1 MLDSKFETLRNHF
14 GIFQP
19 VDWCSVRPEWITRID
34 GVGPVTLDHLRI
46 YLAMQNLILLD
57 DRTPEHWKQTLGA
70 VKIGQTLGDPEEP
83 GADVGVM
90 NPFTILIDSAEQNPF
105 TFLHFHADADRK
117 NRPLIVPTDWRPL
130 GRHPESLGDYS
141 IEGFIGRC
149 HVERK
154 SMEDAH
160 GTILGWDGRR
170 ERFERELE
178 NLSRLDAA
186 LVVVECSLETLC
198 RQAPTHKQT
207 AQQNS
212 KTLHRSIIAFQQDY
226 SVRWLFCD
234 TRRLAEQTTFR
245 FFERY
250 WHRQHEAE
258 KQTAK
263 ELAAVSAEDLLAAL

>member
-1 MLDSKFETLRNHF
+1 MAR
-14 GIFQP
+14 
-19 VDWCSVRPEWITRID
+19 
-34 GVGPVTLDHLRI
+34 
-46 YLAMQNLILLD
+46 
-57 DRTPEHWKQTLGA
+57 
-70 VKIGQTLGDPEEP
+70 KINT
-83 GADVGVM
+83 
-90 NPFTILIDSAEQNPF
+90 NPIACPFVVVIDSAEQQPY
-105 TFLHFHADADRK
+105 TFQNLRADADKK
-117 NRPLIVPTDWRPL
+117 NRLLIVDIEWRCLQRYPN
-130 GRHPESLGDYS
+130 SLGDYS
-141 IEGFIGRC
+141 FTSPTICGIGRC

-250 WHRQHEAE
+250 WHKQHEAE

-263 ELAAVSAEDLLAAL
+263 ELAAVSTEDLLAAL